1 MTQKQA
7 PLVPVPATDLTASP
21 RQPLGRSFYNPLGH
35 ALELQRGLE
44 DALATRVE
52 PTDVG
57 AAIFRDELR
66 RVASLN
72 LLRVEGPRPDVAA
85 ADLMAEADRLQAG
98 LPHRAVRVEDE
109 SDGIRLAPGF
119 GASGWV
125 PRRSAVMAL
134 RRLPDRPVDR
144 SAVSEVEIE
153 RLQVA
158 REASLRQVERD
169 LDLAAEAVTA
179 GALPADAF
187 RLHAYAALVGTEVAA
202 YCLLRVGDG
211 AAKLTEVSAL
221 ARSQGHGVGRAV
233 IWAAAAAARRARCQ
247 LVFAECGDEEWEKAT
262 YRRLGFDEV
271 GHMHRFV
278 RPWGDEDALPLQ
290 V

>member
-1 MTQKQA
+1 MSQTKA
-7 PLVPVPATDLTASP
+7 PVVPVPGTDMTASP
-21 RQPLGRSFYNPLGH
+21 RQPLGRSFHNPLAH
-35 ALELQRGLE
+35 ALDFQRGLE
-44 DALATRVE
+44 DSLATRVE
-52 PTDVG
+52 PAGVG
-57 AAIFRDELR
+57 TAIFRDELR

-72 LLRVEGPRPDVAA
+72 LLRVEGPRPDVDA

-125 PRRSAVMAL
+125 PRRSAVLAL
-134 RRLPDRPVDR
+134 RRLPDRSVDP
-144 SAVSEVEIE
+144 STVSEVEIG

-169 LDLAAEAVTA
+169 LDLAAEAVAA
-179 GALPADAF
+179 GALPADCFGLQAF
-187 RLHAYAALVGTEVAA
+187 AALVGTEVAA

-247 LVFAECGDEEWEKAT
+247 LVFAECADEEWEKAT

-271 GHMHRFV
+271 GHLHRFV
-278 RPWGDEDALPLQ
+278 RRWGDEDALAPQ

>member
-1 MTQKQA
+1 MTQTKE
-7 PLVPVPATDLTASP
+7 PVVPVPATDLTASP

-52 PTDVG
+52 PADFGT
-57 AAIFRDELR
+57 AIFRDELR

-72 LLRVEGPRPDVAA
+72 LLRVEGPRPNVAA

-109 SDGIRLAPGF
+109 SDGIRVAPGF

-134 RRLPDRPVDR
+134 RRLPDRPV
-144 SAVSEVEIE
+144 
-153 RLQVA
+153 
-158 REASLRQVERD
+158 
-169 LDLAAEAVTA
+169 
-179 GALPADAF
+179 
-187 RLHAYAALVGTEVAA
+187 
-202 YCLLRVGDG
+202 
-211 AAKLTEVSAL
+211 
-221 ARSQGHGVGRAV
+221 
-233 IWAAAAAARRARCQ
+233 
-247 LVFAECGDEEWEKAT
+247 
-262 YRRLGFDEV
+262 GFDEV
-271 GHMHRFV
+271 GYMHRFV